1 MAMAIEKSEAFHLGG
16 KQEEFAAYL
25 ERLEYFFVAKRLTY
39 GDEKSEAVN
48 LTIVG
53 RKNHTLL
60 LDFWA
65 PLKLLHKK
73 SYGN

>member
-1 MAMAIEKSEAFHLGG
+1 MAIVKSEAFHLEE
-16 KQEEFAAYL
+16 KEEEFEAYL
-25 ERLEYFFVAKRLTY
+25 ERLEYFFVANRLTY
-39 GDEKSEAVN
+39 GDEKSKAVY

-60 LDFWA
+60 LDLCA

-73 SYGN
+73 SDGN